1 MARLLLG
8 LDIGSS
14 FVKAAL
20 VDADTGA
27 LVAQDSPPA
36 PEVDGTR
43 WTDQL
48 IVLNEMGLY
57 DVRANV
63 AALDEFHGDVA
74 RAINR
79 LFGLE
84 A

>member
-1 MARLLLG
+1 MMTMLEPAG
-8 LDIGSS
+8 
-14 FVKAAL
+14 AAL
-20 VDADTGA
+20 
-27 LVAQDSPPA
+27 SPPAAPA